1 MKLHVYCSPFMGREW
16 DIWWVPCIPNEHCS
30 GKLNLKHRNSQNLL
44 NCLEYSLKGL
54 LLKLQSFGHL
64 MQRADSLEKIL
75 MLGEGKW
82 RGRQRIPWL
91 DDITDSVE
99 MSLSKLRERVKDR
112 EAWHAAVHGVAESWT
127 QPGYW
132 TTTNLE
138 TAEKGK
144 DSHLFSTVFP
154 DLTAVNAQLCAHA

>member
-1 MKLHVYCSPFMGREW
+1 MWELNHKEDWVLKNWCFWIVVLAKTLESPLHCEEIKPVNPKG
-16 DIWWVPCIPNEHCS
+16 NHA
-30 GKLNLKHRNSQNLL
+30 
-44 NCLEYSLKGL
+44 EYSLEG
-54 LLKLQSFGHL
+54 LKLKCQYFGHL

-82 RGRQRIPWL
+82 RGRQRISWL

-154 DLTAVNAQLCAHA
+154 DLSAVNAQLCAHA